1 MRNVAGLSQTEAQK
15 SSDMFAKCRY
25 LDELTGGRGIIFAT
39 GTPIS
44 NSITEMY
51 TMQRYLQYER
61 LRRQGLQ
68 HFDAWASTFGETVI
82 AIELAPEGTGYRAK
96 TRFARFYNLP
106 ELMNMFKEVADIQT
120 ADMLQLPV
128 PKAHFHNVAV
138 PPSDFQRD
146 MVADLARRAERVRAK
161 EVEPHEDNM
170 LTITNDGRKL
180 ALDQRLANP
189 LLPDDEGSKVSACA
203 DNVFRYWEE
212 HQAQRLTQLVF
223 CDLSIPKQDDAFN
236 VYDELRRKL
245 MEKGVPA
252 EEIAYIHDA
261 NTEVKKKELFAKVR
275 SGQVRILLGSTFKMG
290 AGTNVQT
297 KLIALH
303 DLDCPWRPRD
313 LEQRSGRI
321 IRQGNQNSEVHI
333 FRYVTENTF
342 DAYLYQ
348 TLENKQR
355 FISQI
360 MTSKSPVRSAE
371 DIDETALSY
380 AEVKALATGNPY
392 IKEKMD
398 LDIQVSK
405 LKLLKAN
412 HLSQR
417 YALEDRLLKLLPQQ
431 IKSTEERIAGYE
443 QDVALYTRSLAPE
456 ADGADKF
463 PGMTI
468 KDYTYSER
476 AAAGAALL
484 DAYKGMTSHDSQEIG
499 SYRGFSLWLSFDSFH
514 KEYKVTL
521 RSALGHT
528 VTLGADAGGNISR
541 INNALSDLP
550 VKLEHAREQLATLR
564 LQMETAKEQI
574 AAPFEKE
581 QELQTKAARLAE
593 LNALLNM
600 DKQENEAVDSMP
612 DEEPETP
619 ERRVVGRER

>member
-1 MRNVAGLSQTEAQK
+1 
-15 SSDMFAKCRY
+15 
-25 LDELTGGRGIIFAT
+25 
-39 GTPIS
+39 
-44 NSITEMY
+44 
-51 TMQRYLQYER
+51 
-61 LRRQGLQ
+61 
-68 HFDAWASTFGETVI
+68 
-82 AIELAPEGTGYRAK
+82 
-96 TRFARFYNLP
+96 
-106 ELMNMFKEVADIQT
+106 MFKEVADIQT

-161 EVEPHEDNM
+161 EVEPYEDNM

-189 LLPDDEGSKVSACA
+189 MLPDDEGSKVSACA
-203 DNVFRYWEE
+203 DNVYRYWAE
-212 HQAQRLTQLVF
+212 HQEQRLTQLVF
-223 CDLSIPKQDDAFN
+223 CDLSIPKHDGSFN

-417 YALEDRLLKLLPQQ
+417 YALEDRLLKMLPQQ

-443 QDVALYTRSLAPE
+443 KDAALFLRSKATVQE
-456 ADGADKF
+456 ESEESKF
-463 PGMTI
+463 PGMVI
-468 KDYTYSER
+468 KDFTYTER
-476 AAAGAALL
+476 TAAGAALL
-484 DAYKGMTSHDSQEIG
+484 DACKGMTSPDLQEVG

-521 RSALGHT
+521 RGALGHT
-528 VTLGADAGGNISR
+528 VTLGADASGNMSR

-550 VKLEHAREQLATLR
+550 AKLEHAREQLATLR
-564 LQMETAKEQI
+564 QQMETAKEQI

-581 QELQTKAARLAE
+581 QELQTKAGRLAE

-600 DKQENEAVDSMP
+600 DKRENEAVDSVP
-612 DEEPETP
+612 DEETEVPD
-619 ERRVVGRER
+619 RRAVGRER

>member
-1 MRNVAGLSQTEAQK
+1 
-15 SSDMFAKCRY
+15 
-25 LDELTGGRGIIFAT
+25 
-39 GTPIS
+39 
-44 NSITEMY
+44 MY
-51 TMQRYLQYER
+51 GSEGSVWKPAVVM
-61 LRRQGLQ
+61 RQG
-68 HFDAWASTFGETVI
+68 AG
-82 AIELAPEGTGYRAK
+82 R
-96 TRFARFYNLP
+96 LP
-106 ELMNMFKEVADIQT
+106 
-120 ADMLQLPV
+120 
-128 PKAHFHNVAV
+128 
-138 PPSDFQRD
+138 
-146 MVADLARRAERVRAK
+146 
-161 EVEPHEDNM
+161 
-170 LTITNDGRKL
+170 
-180 ALDQRLANP
+180 
-189 LLPDDEGSKVSACA
+189 
-203 DNVFRYWEE
+203 Y
-212 HQAQRLTQLVF
+212 
-223 CDLSIPKQDDAFN
+223 
-236 VYDELRRKL
+236 
-245 MEKGVPA
+245 
-252 EEIAYIHDA
+252 
-261 NTEVKKKELFAKVR
+261 
-275 SGQVRILLGSTFKMG
+275 

-443 QDVALYTRSLAPE
+443 QDVALYTRSLASE
-456 ADGADKF
+456 ADGADEF
-463 PGMTI
+463 PGMTV

-484 DAYKGMTSHDSQEIG
+484 DACKGMTSPDPQEIG
-499 SYRGFSLWLSFDSFH
+499 SYRGFSFWLSFDSFH

-521 RSALGHT
+521 RGALAHT
-528 VTLGADAGGNISR
+528 VTLGADTGGNISR

-550 VKLEHAREQLATLR
+550 AKLEHAREQLATLR
-564 LQMETAKEQI
+564 QQMETAKEQI

-600 DKQENEAVDSMP
+600 DKRENEAVDSVP
-612 DEEPETP
+612 DEEIEAP